1 MGHINSGLNNPTQ
14 IYLES
19 EIGGGETKKG
29 KLRRAAL
36 LNLNYC
42 FARFVFCL
50 FAFFLEQASFFPI
63 SLCRLNNVTQSYS
76 CCLSLRCLLGSF
88 DATGTA
94 GSP

>member
-19 EIGGGETKKG
+19 EIGGGKTKKG

-50 FAFFLEQASFFPI
+50 FAFFWNRLAF
-63 SLCRLNNVTQSYS
+63 SLFHSV
-76 CCLSLRCLLGSF
+76 
-88 DATGTA
+88 D
-94 GSP
+94 

>member
-1 MGHINSGLNNPTQ
+1 MGHFHSGLNNPAQ

-19 EIGGGETKKG
+19 EIGGENEEGEIK
-29 KLRRAAL
+29 RAAL

-50 FAFFLEQASFFPI
+50 FAFFLEQVSFFPI
-63 SLCRLNNVTQSYS
+63 SLCRLNHVTQSYS

>member
-1 MGHINSGLNNPTQ
+1 MGHFNSGSNNPAQ

-19 EIGGGETKKG
+19 EIGGENEEGEIK
-29 KLRRAAL
+29 RAAL

-63 SLCRLNNVTQSYS
+63 SLCRLNHVTQSYS

>member
-1 MGHINSGLNNPTQ
+1 MDHFNSGLNNPAQ

-19 EIGGGETKKG
+19 EIGGENEEGEIK
-29 KLRRAAL
+29 RAAL

>member
-1 MGHINSGLNNPTQ
+1 MGHFNSGLNNPAQ

-19 EIGGGETKKG
+19 EIGGENEEGEIK
-29 KLRRAAL
+29 RAAL

-50 FAFFLEQASFFPI
+50 FAFFVEQASFFPI
-63 SLCRLNNVTQSYS
+63 SLCRLNHVTQSYS
-76 CCLSLRCLLGSF
+76 CCFSLRCLLGSF